1 MIHRFLDKLDPLC
14 RLGFGKPRQ
23 LLGVDIGTTSIKVCL
38 LKKTKEGRFALSG
51 LAHRSYDHDLLHD
64 GNIVDRPFV
73 AGELKDLLDAGSIRT
88 RNAASALSSYSVI
101 TKRVTMPVLEK
112 EALESAVRIEVENII
127 PFPLKDIYYSYY
139 IMGADEEKDRMMNLL
154 IVAAKKE
161 IIEGYMKTFELAGL
175 NLCVLDVD
183 IFAITNLIEQIY
195 TPESSSILAADI
207 GASVTNIAI
216 VKGVNLEFTRE
227 ILVGGKHVT
236 QELGK
241 PQNLDYR
248 EAEEKK
254 LKGDDATGVLYDFVA
269 NISSEINKTVNFYV
283 ATKPRETVGK
293 IYLTG
298 GSSLV
303 PGLKA
308 QIESDT
314 GIGVEFLNPFLN
326 LDDGGHAPTEESQE
340 FFMPVALSL
349 STRRNESAR

>member
-1 MIHRFLDKLDPLC
+1 MVNRFLDKIDPFC
-14 RLGFGKPRQ
+14 RLGFGKSRR

-51 LAHRSYDHDLLHD
+51 LACRSYDHDLLHD
-64 GNIVDRPFV
+64 GSIIDRPFV
-73 AGELKDLLDAGSIRT
+73 AQELKDLLNDGSIRT

-101 TKRVTMPVLEK
+101 TKRVTMPFLEK
-112 EALESAVRIEVENII
+112 GALESAVKIEVENII
-127 PFPLKDIYYSYY
+127 PFPLKDIYYSYD
-139 IMGADEEKDRMMNLL
+139 IMGADEEKERMMNLL

-161 IIEGYMKTFELAGL
+161 IVEGYIKTFELAGL

-195 TPESSSILAADI
+195 KPESHSILAADI

-216 VKGVNLEFTRE
+216 VKGVNIEFTRE
-227 ILVGGKHVT
+227 ILVGGKYST
-236 QELGK
+236 SELAK
-241 PQNLDYR
+241 PQRLGSG
-248 EAEEKK
+248 EAEGKK
-254 LKGDDATGVLYDFVA
+254 RKGNDDATVALYDFIA

-298 GSSLV
+298 GSSLA
-303 PGLKA
+303 PGLKK

-314 GIGVEFLNPFLN
+314 GIGVEFLNPFLC
-326 LDDGGHAPTEESQE
+326 LDDNGLIGTEADQE
-340 FFMPVALSL
+340 FLMPVALSL
-349 STRRNESAR
+349 STRRNESV